1 MSSIELSARSFL
13 RVYLESI
20 SWTIL
25 ALAGFLGNILVFA
38 ALARNPILRRYTP
51 IYVNALAISDILNFL
66 TNGVFVGVTLVSGH
80 WQFGRVGCS
89 VCGFS
94 VLFMT
99 HVTVGTMSFTAIN
112 RKCSG
117 HKARAVQKNLHPKKV
132 PYGNDHRLGLLCI
145 DAATNCIR
153 GWVRL

>member
-66 TNGVFVGVTLVSGH
+66 Y
-80 WQFGRVGCS
+80 QRC
-89 VCGFS
+89 VCGS
-94 VLFMT
+94 DSGQWSLAVWAGGLLRLRLFCSFHDT
-99 HVTVGTMSFTAIN
+99 RHCRYHVFHGHQQI
-112 RKCSG
+112 CSG

-132 PYGNDHRLGLLCI
+132 PYGNDQRLGLLCI

>member
-25 ALAGFLGNILVFA
+25 ALTGFLGNILVFA

-66 TNGVFVGVTLVSGH
+66 TNGVFVGVTLVSGSLGG
-80 WQFGRVGCS
+80 WAAPFAAFLF
-89 VCGFS
+89 FS
-94 VLFMT
+94 
-99 HVTVGTMSFTAIN
+99 
-112 RKCSG
+112 
-117 HKARAVQKNLHPKKV
+117 
-132 PYGNDHRLGLLCI
+132 
-145 DAATNCIR
+145 
-153 GWVRL
+153 